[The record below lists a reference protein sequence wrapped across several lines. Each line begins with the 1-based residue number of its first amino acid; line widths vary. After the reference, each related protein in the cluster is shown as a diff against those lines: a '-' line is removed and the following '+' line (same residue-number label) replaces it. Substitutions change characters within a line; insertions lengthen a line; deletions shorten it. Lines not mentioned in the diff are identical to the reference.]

1 MQIVQEVIAFVS
13 LTAAFLI
20 AVGVIFSRIGW
31 LKGWSH
37 RRFKGWLDGTV
48 GEVVQA
54 RLTDRNGGSS
64 IMDAVDRIE
73 NDIRQLHGSH
83 AETLAQVDRLSSQ
96 VAVLRQ
102 IADERGDAA
111 RQRDDTI
118 DRRLDQLTQA
128 LLSARTRE
136 NTP

>member
-20 AVGVIFSRIGW
+20 AAGVIFSRIGW

-37 RRFKGWLDGTV
+37 RRFRSWLDATV
-48 GEVVQA
+48 GEVVQS

-73 NDIRQLHGSH
+73 LEIRGLHGSH
-83 AETLAQVDRLSSQ
+83 TETLAQVDRLSSQ

-102 IADERGDAA
+102 LADERSTDADH
-111 RQRDDTI
+111 RNESI
-118 DRRLDQLTQA
+118 ERRLDAITAA
-128 LLSARTRE
+128 LLSRQKE
-136 NTP
+136 HP